1 MVATEDTV
9 EAGQVSEATQTAVQ
23 LGTPS
28 EQKQT
33 PQTASDER
41 RRISAFFPC
50 FNDAGTIASMVL
62 EALVVLRELAGEYE
76 VIVIENGSTD
86 YA

>member
-1 MVATEDTV
+1 M
-9 EAGQVSEATQTAVQ
+9 
-23 LGTPS
+23 
-28 EQKQT
+28 
-33 PQTASDER
+33 TASPVLEK